1 MFIFLIIGLMLCWS
15 TDLDIFS
22 CKRKLNFIYR
32 VITFLIWIL
41 LFLLGTEVGDNK
53 MIIEGLHSLGLE
65 ALVITLAAVGGSVLC
80 AWWLWIFISTGKLK
94 GGEE

>member
-1 MFIFLIIGLMLCWS
+1 MFIFLIIGLMLCGVL
-15 TDLDIFS
+15 TGYLFR
-22 CKRKLNFIYR
+22 KRKLNFIYR

-53 MIIEGLHSLGLE
+53 MIIVGLHSLGLE

>member
-1 MFIFLIIGLMLCWS
+1 
-15 TDLDIFS
+15 
-22 CKRKLNFIYR
+22 
-32 VITFLIWIL
+32 
-41 LFLLGTEVGDNK
+41 

-65 ALVITLAAVGGSVLC
+65 ALVITLTAVGGSVLC

>member
-1 MFIFLIIGLMLCWS
+1 MFIFLIIGLMLCGVL
-15 TDLDIFS
+15 TGYLFR
-22 CKRKLNFIYR
+22 KRKLNFIYR

-65 ALVITLAAVGGSVLC
+65 ASGVVYCVLGGYGFLFRPES
-80 AWWLWIFISTGKLK
+80 
-94 GGEE
+94 